1 MNASENYQPE
11 TWVCGNVT
19 MPIFLETRQ
28 TFDFIFSDPI
38 GHEIRA
44 PYPGHESVCVRVVDD
59 FFNKIGVK
67 TR

>member
-1 MNASENYQPE
+1 MNANERYQPE
-11 TWVCGNVT
+11 KWLCGDVR
-19 MPIFLETRQ
+19 MSVFLEAYQ
-28 TFDFIFSDPI
+28 SLNFVFLDPV

-44 PYPGHESVCVRVVDD
+44 PHPGHESVSVQVVDD